1 MAHDAEF
8 LADEVQAE
16 IKNSVDEVLAMGE
29 MYDSDKV
36 RAGRAA
42 RSLPG
47 PAACCMRA
55 PSSKSKANGRTPRV
69 ATPQVGQWTS
79 EILEQL
85 VKRLSQMQ
93 KPFKYVTTCLVM
105 QKTGAG
111 DPPPPSSPLPPPTPS
126 RLPPHT
132 PERAP
137 PPAPSAAG
145 LCTGVS
151 CWWDNQTDG
160 SKTFRIELKYMYL
173 IITVF
178 GLSI

>member
-111 DPPPPSSPLPPPTPS
+111 DPPPQLPSSPPHALPPAPTHP
-126 RLPPHT
+126 RT
-132 PERAP
+132 RAP
-137 PPAPSAAG
+137 PRPQRRRAVHG
-145 LCTGVS
+145 GVVLV
-151 CWWDNQTDG
+151 G
-160 SKTFRIELKYMYL
+160 
-173 IITVF
+173 
-178 GLSI
+178 